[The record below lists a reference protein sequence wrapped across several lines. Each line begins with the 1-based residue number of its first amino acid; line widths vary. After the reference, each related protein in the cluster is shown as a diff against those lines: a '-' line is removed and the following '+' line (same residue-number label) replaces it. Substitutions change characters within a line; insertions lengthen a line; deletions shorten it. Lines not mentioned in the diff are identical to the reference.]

1 MYGYFLRVLPPR
13 TAAIATALWFT
24 ALIVVTLLCS
34 AEPSAD
40 FRYGRY

>member
-1 MYGYFLRVLPPR
+1 MYGYFLRFLPPR
-13 TAAIATALWFT
+13 YATILSALWFT
-24 ALIVVTLLCS
+24 TLIVLTLLCS

>member
-13 TAAIATALWFT
+13 YAAILSAIWFT
-24 ALIVVTLLCS
+24 TLIVLTLLCS
-34 AEPSAD
+34 VEPSAD